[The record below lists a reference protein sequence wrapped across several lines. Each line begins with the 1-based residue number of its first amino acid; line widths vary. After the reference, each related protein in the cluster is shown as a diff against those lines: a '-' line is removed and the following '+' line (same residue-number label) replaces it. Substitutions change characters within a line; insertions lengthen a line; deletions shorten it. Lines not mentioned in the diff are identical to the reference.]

1 MNWKKAGDRLT
12 LASVMLFVG
21 GGGGGVFAGLR
32 VERNVLGITGTVSEF
47 NWPLAISVW
56 APFAASGV
64 VLIAIA
70 AAIDG
75 ATQSDKLRT

>member
-47 NWPLAISVW
+47 NWPLAISAW